1 MSGQHWDKASLGMET
16 IVQASL
22 PRLVRLLLL
31 LLLLGLCSTTGVA
44 LGATYT
50 WSGAGNNNQWTTG
63 SNWQGG
69 TAPISSLS
77 NTLAFSGAAQP
88 SSINT
93 TSLFGVSQLRFVSPV
108 ASVTRT
114 FSWAGSTGYTASG
127 TFSYTPSAAVGGVVS
142 ATGSSTAVGGSNNGL
157 NSLNI
162 SFSNPAQS
170 PLSSY
175 TNAAGGA
182 VTYSDL
188 VFNFDT
194 QANQFVKDFQFGGDY
209 VLNGQA
215 TAPPAPF
222 SELDGPSGFLDDT
235 TGTSGLSLT
244 GSATSNL
251 VPFTLSGS
259 SIQIAGGGSIVTES
273 PQGGPSLTDTI
284 AMPVVTS
291 AGGFTVT
298 LGGSA
303 GSVRNLAMTGPISGT
318 GGLTLNGGSGTLT
331 LSGSNSYGAGTVV
344 STGTLL
350 LDQGAVVSQ
359 AGQLTQVGVTSGT
372 SGALVVKSG
381 SLTDQY
387 GLVGVV
393 AGSSGT
399 ATVSGGAWNNSD
411 SLYVGSSGTGVLNVS
426 GGTVTDG
433 YGFLGTFA
441 GSRGEANVSSGTW
454 STGTNLYVGSS
465 GDGSLNVTGGTVTDT
480 LGILGFLAGSTGT
493 ATVSSGTFSSSQQLQ
508 VGAYGSGQ
516 LYVSGGKVTD
526 VFGILGVVAGSS
538 GTATVSGGVW
548 ENSSALYVG
557 SSGTGS
563 LLLTGGTVSD
573 VNGFVG
579 TLAGSS
585 GTATVTGGQWRNNDT
600 LLVGSSGT
608 GGLTISGGNVSDAFG
623 VVGQNAG
630 SQGVVNVNGG
640 SWTTGTALFVGQSGQ
655 GTLNVVDSGTV
666 AVGEGSGQIYLG
678 LAAGS
683 QGTLNIGAGGNAGT
697 LAAGAI
703 VGGAGAGVVNFN
715 HSGSLDLGASMQG
728 VLTVNQLLGTTVLSG
743 TSTYTGDTNV
753 LGGALIVDGQLGNT
767 AVDVHAGATL
777 GGNGSVGG
785 VVTVLDSG
793 TLAPGDLLP
802 GSVGDLSV
810 GSLLL
815 GGVDSTSTTLLDI
828 HGLGSHPGV
837 AGVDYDSLNITN
849 TNGLEYGGNLQLD
862 FWNTQAFADWSV
874 FRLFDFTGATT
885 DHFGS
890 IQTLASVVTD
900 YNDLIFTHTVGSG
913 DYWVWE
919 AQASNGQTL
928 LFYEAS
934 GTLVVVPE
942 PATIVFAGIGIAISV
957 WRRCRRRPQIL
968 SSAQVV

>member
-1 MSGQHWDKASLGMET
+1 
-16 IVQASL
+16 
-22 PRLVRLLLL
+22 LV
-31 LLLLGLCSTTGVA
+31 
-44 LGATYT
+44 
-50 WSGAGNNNQWTTG
+50 
-63 SNWQGG
+63 
-69 TAPISSLS
+69 
-77 NTLAFSGAAQP
+77 FSGTSQP
-88 SSINT
+88 SSVNT

-127 TFSYTPSAAVGGVVS
+127 TFSYIPSAAVGGVVS
-142 ATGSSTAVGGSNNGL
+142 ATGSAASGGATNDGL
-157 NSLNI
+157 SSLNI
-162 SFSNPAQS
+162 SFKDPSQS
-170 PLSSY
+170 LLGSY
-175 TNAAGGA
+175 TNATGGT
-182 VTYSDL
+182 VTYVDL

-194 QANQFVKDFQFGGDY
+194 QASQFVKDFQLGGSY
-209 VLNGQA
+209 SLNGQA

-235 TGTSGLSLT
+235 SGTSGLTLT

-273 PQGGPSLTDTI
+273 PRGGPSLTDTI
-284 AMPVVTS
+284 ATPVVSS

-298 LGGSA
+298 LGGSV
-303 GSVRNLAMTGPISGT
+303 GSVRNLLITGPISGT

-331 LSGSNSYGAGTVV
+331 LTGSNSNGGGTVV

-372 SGALVVKSG
+372 SGALVIKSG
-381 SLTDQY
+381 SLSDQY

-399 ATVSGGAWNNSD
+399 ATVSGGVWNNSD
-411 SLYVGSSGTGVLNVS
+411 SIQVGSSGTGVLNVS
-426 GGTVTDG
+426 GGTVTDSDA
-433 YGFLGTFA
+433 YVGTFA

-480 LGILGFLAGSTGT
+480 LGIVGFLAGSTGT

-508 VGAYGSGQ
+508 VGSYGNGQ

-526 VFGILGVVAGSS
+526 VFGFLGVVAGAS
-538 GTATVSGGVW
+538 GTATVSGGLW
-548 ENSSALYVG
+548 ENSSNLYVG
-557 SSGTGS
+557 SSGSGS
-563 LLLTGGTVSD
+563 LLVTGGTVSD

-579 TLAGSS
+579 TYAGSS
-585 GTATVTGGQWRNNDT
+585 GTVAVTGGQWSNSNT

-608 GGLTISGGNVSDAFG
+608 GGLTISGGNVTDAFG
-623 VVGQNAG
+623 VLGQNAG
-630 SQGVVNVNGG
+630 SKGVVNVSGG
-640 SWTTGTALFVGQSGQ
+640 SWTTGTSLVVGQSGQ
-655 GTLNVVDSGTV
+655 GTLNLVDSGTV
-666 AVGEGSGQIYLG
+666 AVGNGSGKISVG
-678 LAAGS
+678 LLAGS
-683 QGTLNIGAGGNAGT
+683 QGTLNIGTGGSAGT
-697 LAAGAI
+697 LATGTI
-703 VGGAGAGVVNFN
+703 VGGAGAGVVNLN

-728 VLTVNQLLGTTVLSG
+728 VLTVNQLLGTTILSG

-753 LGGALIVDGQLGNT
+753 LGGSLIVDGKLGNT

-793 TLAPGDLLP
+793 TLAPGDLSP

-815 GGVDSTSTTLLDI
+815 GGVGSTSTTLLDI
-828 HGLGSHPGV
+828 HGLGTHPGA
-837 AGVDYDSLNITN
+837 AGSDYDSVNITN
-849 TNGLEYGGNLQLD
+849 TNGLEYGGKLQLD

-900 YNDLIFTHTVGSG
+900 YNDLIFTHALGAG

-919 AQASNGQTL
+919 AQAGNGQTL

-934 GTLVVVPE
+934 GVLVVVPE

-957 WRRCRRRPQIL
+957 WRRYRRRPRIL

>member
-1 MSGQHWDKASLGMET
+1 MET
-16 IVQASL
+16 IVQASS
-22 PRLVRLLLL
+22 PRLVRLLLV
-31 LLLLGLCSTTGVA
+31 LLGLLPTAGGA

-69 TAPISSLS
+69 TAPTSSLS
-77 NTLAFSGAAQP
+77 NTLAFSGATQP
-88 SSINT
+88 SSVNS

-108 ASVTRT
+108 STVTRT

-127 TFSYTPSAAVGGVVS
+127 TFSYNPSAAVGGIVS
-142 ATGSSTAVGGSNNGL
+142 ASGSSSAGGASNNGL
-157 NSLNI
+157 SSLSI
-162 SFSNPAQS
+162 SFSDPSQT
-170 PLSSY
+170 LLGSY
-175 TNAAGGA
+175 TDATGG
-182 VTYSDL
+182 VVSYSDL
-188 VFNFDT
+188 VFNFDA
-194 QANQFVKDFQFGGDY
+194 QASQFVKDFQLGGAY
-209 VLNGQA
+209 FLAGQA
-215 TAPPAPF
+215 TAPPTPF
-222 SELDGPSGFLDDT
+222 SELDGPGGFLDDT
-235 TGTSGLSLT
+235 FGTSGLTLT
-244 GSATSNL
+244 GSAASNL

-284 AMPVVTS
+284 AMPVVSS

-298 LGGSA
+298 LGGNA
-303 GSVRNLAMTGPISGT
+303 GSVRNLSVTGPISGA

-331 LSGSNSYGAGTVV
+331 LTGSNSYGGGTVV

-372 SGALVVKSG
+372 SGALVIKSG
-381 SLTDQY
+381 SLSDQY
-387 GLVGVV
+387 GLLGVV

-426 GGTVTDG
+426 GGTVTDT

-465 GDGSLNVTGGTVTDT
+465 GDGALNVTGGTVTDT
-480 LGILGFLAGSTGT
+480 LGIIGFLASSTGT

-508 VGAYGSGQ
+508 VGAYGKGQ
-516 LYVSGGKVTD
+516 LFISGGKVTD

-548 ENSSALYVG
+548 ENGNSLYVG
-557 SSGTGS
+557 SSGSGT
-563 LLLTGGTVSD
+563 LLVTGGTVSD

-579 TLAGSS
+579 ALAGSS
-585 GTATVTGGQWRNNDT
+585 GTAVVTGGQWRSSDT

-608 GGLTISGGNVSDAFG
+608 GGLSISGGNVSDAYG

-630 SQGVVNVNGG
+630 SKGVVDVIGG
-640 SWTTGTALFVGQSGQ
+640 SWTTGTSLFVGQSGQ
-655 GTLNVVDSGTV
+655 GTLNLSYGGTV
-666 AVGEGSGQIYLG
+666 AVGEGSGRIYLG
-678 LAAGS
+678 LTAGS
-683 QGTLNIGAGGNAGT
+683 QGTLNIGAGGAAGT

-703 VGGAGAGVVNFN
+703 EGGAGAGVVNFN
-715 HSGSLDLGASMQG
+715 HTGNFDLGASMQG
-728 VLTVNQLLGTTVLSG
+728 VLTVNQLLGTTILSG

-753 LGGALIVDGQLGNT
+753 LGGALIVDGKLGNT

-777 GGNGSVGG
+777 GGNGSIGG
-785 VVTVLDSG
+785 VVMLLDSG
-793 TLAPGDLLP
+793 TLAPGDVLP
-802 GSVGDLSV
+802 GSVGELSV

-815 GGVDSTSTTLLDI
+815 GGVGATGTTLLDI
-828 HGLGSHPGV
+828 YGLGTHPGV

-849 TNGLEYGGNLQLD
+849 TNGLEYGGKLQLD

-900 YNDLIFTHTVGSG
+900 YNDLIFTHTLGAG
-913 DYWVWE
+913 GYWVWE
-919 AQASNGQTL
+919 AQAGNGQTL

-942 PATIVFAGIGIAISV
+942 PATIVFAGLGIAISV
-957 WRRCRRRPQIL
+957 WRRYRRRPRIL
-968 SSAQVV
+968 HPAQAPSFG

>member
-1 MSGQHWDKASLGMET
+1 MQSLF
-16 IVQASL
+16 
-22 PRLVRLLLL
+22 PPLVRLLLL
-31 LLLLGLCSTTGVA
+31 LLLLGVCPTAGVA

-50 WSGAGNNNQWTTG
+50 WSGGGNNNQWSTG

-69 TAPISSLS
+69 TAPVSSLS
-77 NTLAFSGAAQP
+77 NTLVFSGTSQP
-88 SSINT
+88 SSVNT

-127 TFSYTPSAAVGGVVS
+127 TFSYIPSAAVGGVVS
-142 ATGSSTAVGGSNNGL
+142 ATGSAASGGGTNNGL
-157 NSLNI
+157 SSLNI
-162 SFSNPAQS
+162 SFSNPSQT
-170 PLSSY
+170 LLGSY
-175 TNAAGGA
+175 TDATGGT
-182 VTYSDL
+182 VTYADL

-194 QANQFVKDFQFGGDY
+194 QASQFVKDFQFGGDY
-209 VLNGQA
+209 VLSGQA

-235 TGTSGLSLT
+235 TGISGLTLT
-244 GSATSNL
+244 GSAASNL

-259 SIQIAGGGSIVTES
+259 SIQIAGGGSIITES

-284 AMPVVTS
+284 AMPVVSS

-298 LGGSA
+298 LGGST
-303 GSVRNLAMTGPISGT
+303 GSVRNLSMTGPISGA

-331 LSGSNSYGAGTVV
+331 LTGSNSYGGGTVV

-359 AGQLTQVGVTSGT
+359 AGQSTQVGVTAGT
-372 SGALVVKSG
+372 SAALVIKSG

-399 ATVSGGAWNNSD
+399 ATVSGGVWNNSD

-426 GGTVTDG
+426 GGTVTDS

-465 GDGSLNVTGGTVTDT
+465 GTGSLNVTGGTVTTT
-480 LGILGFLAGSTGT
+480 LGIVGFLAGSSGT

-508 VGAYGSGQ
+508 VGSYGNGQ

-526 VFGILGVVAGSS
+526 AVGLLGVVAGAS

-548 ENSSALYVG
+548 ENSSSLQVG
-557 SSGTGS
+557 SSGSGS
-563 LLLTGGTVSD
+563 LLITGGTVSD
-573 VNGFVG
+573 ADGLVG
-579 TLAGSS
+579 ALAGSS
-585 GTATVTGGQWRNNDT
+585 GTAVVTGGQWNNSDT
-600 LLVGSSGT
+600 LLIGSSGT
-608 GGLTISGGNVSDAFG
+608 GGLTISGGSVTDAVG
-623 VVGQNAG
+623 VLGQNAG
-630 SQGVVNVNGG
+630 SSGVVNVSGG
-640 SWTTGTALFVGQSGQ
+640 SWTNGTSLFIGQSGQ
-655 GTLNVVDSGTV
+655 GTLNLVNSGTV
-666 AVGEGSGQIYLG
+666 AVGQGSGTILLG
-678 LAAGS
+678 LLAGS
-683 QGTLNIGAGGNAGT
+683 QGTLNIGTGGTAGT

-715 HSGSLDLGASMQG
+715 HTGSLDVGASMQG
-728 VLTVNQLLGTTVLSG
+728 VLTVNQLLGTTILTG
-743 TSTYTGDTNV
+743 TSTATGDTNV
-753 LGGALIVDGQLGNT
+753 LGGALIVDGKLGIS

-777 GGNGSVGG
+777 GGNGSLGG

-802 GSVGDLSV
+802 GSVGDLAV

-815 GGVDSTSTTLLDI
+815 GGTGSTGTTLLDI
-828 HGLGSHPGV
+828 YGLGTHSGV
-837 AGVDYDSLNITN
+837 AGVDYDSLKITN
-849 TNGLEYGGNLQLD
+849 ASGLEYGGKLQLD

-900 YNDLIFTHTVGSG
+900 YNDLIFTHTLGAG
-913 DYWVWE
+913 GYWVWE

-942 PATIVFAGIGIAISV
+942 PATIVFAGLGIAISV
-957 WRRCRRRPQIL
+957 WRRYRRRSPIR
-968 SSAQVV
+968 SSSQAV